1 TDDPGQP
8 DLANERRRGRRRH
21 TGGRR
26 GDRGGH
32 REVAGRVVEPGTP
45 RDGPE
50 DVGAPESETGAV
62 EHRPDQLEPAEIE
75 TARLSAGRPL
85 APSDEPLDLTPEPT
99 PPAPSDERPAL
110 DREPTP
116 AGQREGRG
124 GAGLAP
130 AREQELARVDLAQ
143 PRPGH
148 LEPGHLA
155 LGPEPVLAGR
165 EHSEPRTRIAVERQN
180 DVDGVLERSGAG
192 EVPVFGD
199 VAGHQDRDA
208 PRPWRTPPARPRT

>member
-50 DVGAPESETGAV
+50 DVGAPETETGAV
-62 EHRPDQLEPAEIE
+62 EHRPDQLEPAEIK
-75 TARLSAGRPL
+75 TARLPAGRPL
-85 APSDEPLDLTPEPT
+85 APSDEGLD
-99 PPAPSDERPAL
+99 L

-116 AGQREGRG
+116 VGQPDRRG
-124 GAGLAP
+124 
-130 AREQELARVDLAQ
+130 
-143 PRPGH
+143 
-148 LEPGHLA
+148 
-155 LGPEPVLAGR
+155 
-165 EHSEPRTRIAVERQN
+165 
-180 DVDGVLERSGAG
+180 
-192 EVPVFGD
+192 
-199 VAGHQDRDA
+199 
-208 PRPWRTPPARPRT
+208 